1 MEELF
6 KMLDLMMGGGQ
17 YELPEEQSRNRS
29 TGAERD

>member
-6 KMLDLMMGGGQ
+6 KMLDLMMGGQ